1 MPNGPREVCCRQNV
15 VATTLAF
22 FSCLSPPLIWLFY
35 RLGPAN
41 HPPPPSPQHPH
52 GMRVKKTN
60 AINFFVWVLKTQA
73 NFQNPRRTTS
83 GRKVTGS
90 ERNKE
95 YREKSD
101 VYSGHCVLPAMLK
114 GSACT
119 SRGPIST
126 CYGRNCG
133 HTF

>member
-15 VATTLAF
+15 VATTSAF

-41 HPPPPSPQHPH
+41 PPPPSPQHPH